1 MERLCHLNNRGEK
14 KCHGQIL
21 AEIYAM
27 ITELAVDVAVFVRE
41 KGLFPIPAR
50 DSGSLQSRWCGRF
63 GSVDDMSDRIRGDS
77 ADDGEKAADRVG
89 KSIERG
95 GGSCAKKV
103 DREAGLC
110 NKR

>member
-1 MERLCHLNNRGEK
+1 MPPEQPWREEEPRADPCRDLCHDHRTGRGR
-14 KCHGQIL
+14 CRIRAG
-21 AEIYAM
+21 
-27 ITELAVDVAVFVRE
+27 

-50 DSGSLQSRWCGRF
+50 DPGAFQGGRRGRF